1 MAHVFDQESP
11 EVLAYVISRFAVH
24 TEAQV
29 LHPAAMLDLRAQLRF
44 LVSEGRNVDAARLW
58 ASALEIQHYPPPPPL
73 LDGLPA
79 GLPPIRTVPCVV
91 TDCARCAQSRG
102 GFQLPFVGTFTHAAA
117 IVRPG
122 SDPAQAW
129 SAYHACR
136 SYLSPGDITAL
147 HSGLWPTDL
156 LPNHLYALF
165 SRVAEQ
171 THPRAAS
178 SAELWIV
185 FRRLPGRM
193 KDHGRTG
200 PSGCGLGPWLTG
212 RDYCQQPATAAGC
225 QRSSAVG
232 GVTQRLVETAWAAA
246 FGASDGGRFWKGRS
260 LYYDRQEPTAA
271 AETAGIFLYRG
282 VDLGLSSPVATRPVL
297 SRTPALLLPLP
308 GLRDQLPRR
317 QEMAIASPARLPD
330 SSGEGTPVEVRVE
343 AWRRAFGLADD
354 EEFAYVFMSAE
365 EAQRQAGAEIAAKW
379 REVRERVDEGKALAF
394 AHEAAQA
401 GAAAAKPSTK
411 PRPPL
416 PRRRAAVPKAPLQ
429 ARTPVERAALETP
442 LVEELADLWVD
453 AKVQRP
459 SGELNAGRQAE
470 WENFVRRRAAKVCS
484 EAEVATIK
492 KAVVSLR
499 ELQHFQVARGRDG
512 LEEVDTLDLDAFIFS
527 SAAPHRA
534 VAGLRWAAKQAELAW
549 KIPDAPRTD
558 QRRKPRD
565 ERQATLA
572 EPPML
577 VHLEKVIE
585 DRCIMGDP
593 RWTAMLGQ
601 WMQASSCMRYA
612 HLRRSEVLRITGS
625 TVHAFCN
632 KGKQGRLRQ
641 GFYFAIP
648 AAFASGWNWTE
659 PWKEAFEALPKGR
672 RSQCGLCFDAR
683 GFSWSLRES
692 TLAVQ
697 AAFTDVVANPEELT
711 SYSWRRLGPSV
722 AMLAQLS
729 PGESNALGDWQDR
742 VSDQRSAMP
751 VHYSGLR
758 YKESVRVKHLVW
770 AYMGE
775 LRPYPTWDA
784 VTPQDVAEHT
794 TLAQSLCDSQVR
806 ADKELLWQGPAFAA
820 HKPKKFTM
828 RLAAPLARKSLAGPV
843 LPLAK
848 LRSKRRAEPKAVASS
863 SARPSSAAAEVPAPG
878 SPMPP
883 YIGRHK
889 TSQNFKDGALPP
901 SSPQTESAA
910 GSMRPWTAAPRNM
923 AYLPAMSSP
932 DNRLSQRLLPDGVQP
947 THRPKVMAARL
958 QKEGGARCDVAPPLP
973 LASPPGALPWGA
985 GSGVGP
991 RRESPAPAR
1000 RVDTAAATGWG
1011 SGSSPAPKIKA
1022 MPKAFRT
1029 PPAPDPTEA
1038 ENQAVFDNLAGRRPV
1053 QRPTCIWESP
1063 AGGRLF
1069 LSGLPLR
1076 ETSGQ
1081 FPTIHLQ
1088 ITCMDRTPE
1097 QRGGIALCSRNLLFN
1112 VSARQSREEE
1122 WLRETQE
1129 EANQAILRVRQIEV
1143 DRAIQQDR
1151 SLGSWLAGAVR
1162 NTRVPPTPVQ
1172 PRGYIA
1178 TASSHLHLESP
1189 EEGVPICKQKQGIER
1204 RRLANPQRTTSKLEA
1219 IGWERPICEG
1229 CFSRASSKYFPV

>member
-1 MAHVFDQESP
+1 MHVAPICRLATSRPFILGFGQQICCRTTSTHFSGGWRISP
-11 EVLAYVISRFAVH
+11 
-24 TEAQV
+24 T
-29 LHPAAMLDLRAQLRF
+29 P
-44 LVSEGRNVDAARLW
+44 ARLLRGSCGW
-58 ASALEIQHYPPPPPL
+58 YSDI
-73 LDGLPA
+73 GRPA
-79 GLPPIRTVPCVV
+79 VE
-91 TDCARCAQSRG
+91 
-102 GFQLPFVGTFTHAAA
+102 
-117 IVRPG
+117 
-122 SDPAQAW
+122 
-129 SAYHACR
+129 
-136 SYLSPGDITAL
+136 
-147 HSGLWPTDL
+147 SGLKPG
-156 LPNHLYALF
+156 
-165 SRVAEQ
+165 RV
-171 THPRAAS
+171 
-178 SAELWIV
+178 
-185 FRRLPGRM
+185 FLPGRLAELM
-193 KDHGRTG
+193 PETG
-200 PSGCGLGPWLTG
+200 PTGRCGYGLGPFLMD
-212 RDYCQQPATAAGC
+212 RAFYPRPVAAAALRQHSAADAAIQQL
-225 QRSSAVG
+225 VG
-232 GVTQRLVETAWAAA
+232 TAWDAAW
-246 FGASDGGRFWKGRS
+246 GAREDGEPRKGRS
-260 LYYDRQEPTAA
+260 LSSFWQEPVV
-271 AETAGIFLYRG
+271 AESTAGG
-282 VDLGLSSPVATRPVL
+282 DLAFCPAVATRPVL
-297 SRTPALLLPLP
+297 SPSPALPLLLP

-317 QEMAIASPARLPD
+317 QEMAIASPP
-330 SSGEGTPVEVRVE
+330 SSGLFGEGTPVEVRVE

-401 GAAAAKPSTK
+401 GAA
-411 PRPPL
+411 
-416 PRRRAAVPKAPLQ
+416 
-429 ARTPVERAALETP
+429 
-442 LVEELADLWVD
+442 ELADLWVD

-512 LEEVDTLDLDAFIFS
+512 LEEVDTLDLDAFIFN
-527 SAAPHRA
+527 SAAPHRCA
-534 VAGLRWAAKQAELAW
+534 VAGLRWAAKQAELTW
-549 KIPDAPRTD
+549 KIPDAPRTE

-585 DRCIMGDP
+585 ERCIMGDP

-632 KGKQGRLRQ
+632 KGK
-641 GFYFAIP
+641 APP
-648 AAFASGWNWTE
+648 A
-659 PWKEAFEALPKGR
+659 ALPKGR

-794 TLAQSLCDSQVR
+794 TLAQSLCETQVR

-828 RLAAPLARKSLAGPV
+828 RLAAPLARRSLAGPV

-889 TSQNFKDGALPP
+889 TSQNFKDGAPALTWVTVGVDPIALSSTGALPP
-901 SSPQTESAA
+901 SSLQTESAA
-910 GSMRPWTAAPRNM
+910 GSMRPWTAAQRNM
-923 AYLPAMSSP
+923 AYLPATSSP
-932 DNRLSQRLLPDGVQP
+932 DNRQSRRLLPDGVRP
-947 THRPKVMAARL
+947 THRPKVMAGETP
-958 QKEGGARCDVAPPLP
+958 EGGWRQVVTWLPRFPWLRLRGRYLGGQEQVWVTGARHRLRYAGLTRQQRQAP
-973 LASPPGALPWGA
+973 
-985 GSGVGP
+985 
-991 RRESPAPAR
+991 R
-1000 RVDTAAATGWG
+1000 
-1011 SGSSPAPKIKA
+1011 
-1022 MPKAFRT
+1022 AFRT

-1038 ENQAVFDNLAGRRPV
+1038 ENQAVFDNLAGR
-1053 QRPTCIWESP
+1053 
-1063 AGGRLF
+1063 
-1069 LSGLPLR
+1069 
-1076 ETSGQ
+1076 
-1081 FPTIHLQ
+1081 
-1088 ITCMDRTPE
+1088 
-1097 QRGGIALCSRNLLFN
+1097 
-1112 VSARQSREEE
+1112 EEE
-1122 WLRETQE
+1122 WLRIFSAVARTLLAGHNVLLHCMAGRHRAATTGVACRAVLAGETQE

-1151 SLGSWLAGAVR
+1151 SLGPWLAGAVR

-1189 EEGVPICKQKQGIER
+1189 EEGVPICKHKQGIER